1 MRISDWSSDVCSSD
15 LYAPGVVSFGD
26 VDSYRDLGAV
36 LSYQINRSASVFGGY
51 RNVKVTND
59 GPDSTIDNGLYGG
72 ISLTFKAQHK
82 GILWAAVQVSTA
94 ARATNT
100 QSAARRSTNSLGNS
114 QSPRVP
120 AEANRKQ

>member
-15 LYAPGVVSFGD
+15 LRGVFVGGDGQDGGAIAPGLQFDARLPGYERVGLIGHAYYAPGVVSFGD

-59 GPDSTIDNGLYGG
+59 GPDSTIDHGLYGAR
-72 ISLTFKAQHK
+72 K
-82 GILWAAVQVSTA
+82 ST
-94 ARATNT
+94 RL
-100 QSAARRSTNSLGNS
+100 NS
-114 QSPRVP
+114 RH
-120 AEANRKQ
+120 